1 MNAWW
6 AGLSQRE
13 RRITV
18 IGGIVVLVTLV
29 YLLAIEPFVKHV
41 SELNS
46 SVEEKTE
53 LLLWMKS
60 SEQQLATLRRNSGG
74 SANRTSSGGGS
85 LLALVDQTAK
95 RSKLGSAIKR
105 VEPEGSVGVRLW
117 LEQASFDNILLWLS
131 QISQSYGVEVN
142 RISIEQPD
150 TPGIVNAR
158 ISLQRGES

>member
-18 IGGIVVLVTLV
+18 IGGIAVFVTV
-29 YLLAIEPFVKHV
+29 IYLLVIEPFVKHV
-41 SELNS
+41 GELNA
-46 SVEEKTE
+46 SVEDKTE
-53 LLLWMKS
+53 LLQWMKA
-60 SEQQLATLRRNSGG
+60 SEQQVATLRSNSGG
-74 SANRTSSGGGS
+74 SINRTNSGGGS

-117 LEQASFDNILLWLS
+117 LEQASFDNVLLWLA
-131 QISQSYGVEVN
+131 QIRQSHGVEVN

-150 TPGIVNAR
+150 GPGIVNAR